1 MELNGGGPPFLAHTF
16 KSRGEP
22 PDGEKINNK
31 LKSAFP
37 ALPLR
42 VGEWWEELTERSS
55 YRMLKSMSL
64 TLLRMRNS
72 LQLVLLPW

>member
-16 KSRGEP
+16 TSRGEP
-22 PDGEKINNK
+22 PDGKKINNK

-42 VGEWWEELTERSS
+42 VEEWCKELTERSS
-55 YRMLKSMSL
+55 YRVLKSMSL
-64 TLLRMRNS
+64 TLLHMRNF
-72 LQLVLLPW
+72 LQLVL